1 MCGWSSRWSGCEER
15 HQPRD
20 SGGIMKRRTAL
31 SIVIAVAGCAYAQTT
46 TPQQSAAPGRPG
58 QTMKTLARGAD
69 FAVASIMPQATL
81 TGERVLRAGGNAF
94 DAVVAGQAVLGLV
107 QPSANGIGSDAV
119 LLVYDAKAGK
129 VFSI

>member
-1 MCGWSSRWSGCEER
+1 MRTDVAGDSPISGEFPLER
-15 HQPRD
+15 AWRPRTAFAARN
-20 SGGIMKRRTAL
+20 SGGIMNRRTAL
-31 SIVIAVAGCAYAQTT
+31 TIFILTAACAYAQT
-46 TPQQSAAPGRPG
+46 AAPRQPDGSGRPP

-107 QPSANGIGSDAV
+107 QPSANGIG
-119 LLVYDAKAGK
+119 
-129 VFSI
+129 